1 MDNKFDTNEQWIEY
15 LESVFDLIILY
26 QGMDV
31 DPVVINR
38 LKVVFDQTL
47 SEWFAWRKQ
56 QRGE

>member
-1 MDNKFDTNEQWIEY
+1 MANKFDTNEQWIEY
-15 LESVFDLIILY
+15 LESLFDLIIQY
-26 QGMDV
+26 QEMDV

-38 LKVVFDQTL
+38 LKVVYDQTL